1 MAVGFIAS
9 LIRHQLMQ
17 AILNLGMNT
26 NSLVRELNLLEIHLL
41 SGNTYFYSGTASEK
55 QKDILHFW
63 GLSER
68 SLELLALQENVQ
80 GRPPEKDPVSKLP
93 EGEPKNES
101 GPPKRLQERKLNAL
115 LSVAPPV
122 VKQ

>member
-17 AILNLGMNT
+17 AVLNLGMNT

-63 GLSER
+63 GVSER

-93 EGEPKNES
+93 EGEPK
-101 GPPKRLQERKLNAL
+101 K
-115 LSVAPPV
+115 
-122 VKQ
+122 